1 MVTVMPTVMAMV
13 SMMVVVST
21 KPVNAVGHVGQH
33 VTEVTP
39 VMMVAPVVMVAPIM
53 AVSATVMSVPAP
65 DLLHDPRVALDCCRF
80 AHCWQSE
87 HRCCAQTDQDYRD
100 G

>member
-39 VMMVAPVVMVAPIM
+39 VVMVAPIM
-53 AVSATVMSVPAP
+53 TVSATVMSVPAP
-65 DLLHDPRVALDCCRF
+65 DLLHDPRIGLDSYHVAQRR
-80 AHCWQSE
+80 QRE
-87 HRCCAQTDQDYRD
+87 HRCCAQTDQAYQD

>member
-1 MVTVMPTVMAMV
+1 MVTVVPAVMAMV

-21 KPVNAVGHVGQH
+21 KPVNAVAYVRRHVVGQH

-39 VMMVAPVVMVAPIM
+39 MVMVAPIM
-53 AVSATVMSVPAP
+53 AVSATVMSVPVP

-87 HRCCAQTDQDYRD
+87 HRCCAQTDQDYGD